1 MPKVGKRNKP
11 DESFVERPQ
20 EETQSKARR
29 ISLRVDEDGAI
40 DWSQSTE
47 QQKEAF
53 FEAISKDPD
62 TLEKVAASLGEDGEI
77 QVGPVTEDHVKTALT
92 YYAKGEAL
100 LIPYIIKK
108 KSKGLIKVDPEFAN
122 KVFAFEPEELN
133 EMAPDGAQ
141 FANEEV
147 IPHLPEW
154 MSNWI
159 TELGPGEKFLGAL
172 VFHTFAKTTA
182 LLNHLKTQPQTV
194 EGNAQPTTETA
205 SGTNGSGAAHVCPV
219 ENCGKYFATAW
230 DLGHHIT
237 EHGTNATHPT
247 PKDVSRILM

>member
-1 MPKVGKRNKP
+1 MVKRNKP
-11 DESFVERPQ
+11 DDSFVERPQ

-53 FEAISKDPD
+53 FAAVANDPE
-62 TLEKVAASLGEDGEI
+62 TLEKVAASIGEDGEI
-77 QVGPVTEDHVKTALT
+77 KAGPVTEDHVKTALT

-108 KSKGLIKVDPEFAN
+108 KSKGLIKVDSKLAE
-122 KVFAFEPEELN
+122 KVFSFEPEELDA
-133 EMAPDGAQ
+133 MAPDGAQ
-141 FANEEV
+141 FANEEI
-147 IPHLPEW
+147 IPNLPEW
-154 MSNWI
+154 LSKWI
-159 TELGPGEKFLGAL
+159 FELGPGEKFLGAL

-182 LLNHLKTQPQTV
+182 LLNHLKTQPQTI
-194 EGNAQPTTETA
+194 EGNDQPVTEA
-205 SGTNGSGAAHVCPV
+205 AGGTNGGAAHVCPV
-219 ENCGKYFATAW
+219 AGCGMYFSSAF

-237 EHGTNATHPT
+237 VHGANAE
-247 PKDVSRILM
+247 VVRS